1 MNEKEKNK
9 KILIKKLGEKECY
22 LCKQLGHIKKD
33 CPNKEKASRLFSNR
47 VNNVDELPDDE
58 GEVEEGEES
67 GEKAKNIT
75 AEKSQSN
82 NNEDTV
88 TIASIVKEINGNS
101 QNDAWNDEFPKED
114 ENKKRKKDAS
124 LNSSSSST
132 DSPNI
137 TKKTKEGDQN
147 ISLEESRDEL

>member
-1 MNEKEKNK
+1 MC
-9 KILIKKLGEKECY
+9 IRDS
-22 LCKQLGHIKKD
+22 IKKD

-67 GEKAKNIT
+67 GEKAKNTT
-75 AEKSQSN
+75 AETKSQSN
-82 NNEDTV
+82 NDEDTL
-88 TIASIVKEINGNS
+88 TIASIVKEINGKNYN

-147 ISLEESRDEL
+147 DSLEESRDEI